1 MPAFMQVKERIPAAA
16 AAQRCEPQGFMH
28 RMRFTYE
35 EKRWLR
41 ITIFVVIAAV
51 CAAFF
56 YAFNLQTALIADDYN
71 YRFIFGAADQR
82 VEHIFDIIESMRAH
96 YHTMNGR
103 LILHSL
109 TQLFLLWGKPV
120 FNVVNTVGYLLFT
133 GLIYWH
139 CKGTGRHSPALYFGV
154 HLMVWF
160 FIPVYGQTML
170 WVDGSA
176 NYMWGSILRLAALLP
191 LRLHVQAAR
200 PAAGSWWWL
209 LLSIPAGVIAGWTN
223 ENSGAAFLVIVG
235 LFLLYNRANKGRIP
249 RWAVGM
255 LAGAAVGFAVMSAAP
270 GNHVRLEN
278 NLGVPVTAFQRL
290 WNGITVCNRKL
301 FYYLLPVFALYAVCL
316 ALLHFF
322 GPEGKREKRRRMLLS
337 GIYLIGALAGVYAM
351 LFVPYFPARATFGSV
366 ACAIVATGTLYAGIR
381 LDQTAPRVIQT
392 LVFVSCMVGAAV
404 MYGETYLDNAQA
416 YRQIQE
422 REAYIEQEKAA
433 GRFDVALRDVRVKKN
448 MYSPY
453 YGLADVEPNPQHW
466 ANTSKARYYGLHSI
480 TLKKP

>member
-16 AAQRCEPQGFMH
+16 AAQRCEPQGFMY

-35 EKRWLR
+35 ARRWLR

-71 YRFIFGAADQR
+71 YRFIFGTANQR

-255 LAGAAVGFAVMSAAP
+255 LAGAAVGFAVMIAAP

-322 GPEGKREKRRRMLLS
+322 GPEGKREKRQRMLLS
-337 GIYLIGALAGVYAM
+337 GIYLLGALAGVYAM

-392 LVFVSCMVGAAV
+392 ACFCELHG
-404 MYGETYLDNAQA
+404 
-416 YRQIQE
+416 
-422 REAYIEQEKAA
+422 
-433 GRFDVALRDVRVKKN
+433 GRGRDVWRNVF
-448 MYSPY
+448 
-453 YGLADVEPNPQHW
+453 G
-466 ANTSKARYYGLHSI
+466 
-480 TLKKP
+480 

>member
-35 EKRWLR
+35 ARRWLR

-71 YRFIFGAADQR
+71 YRFIFGTANQR

-255 LAGAAVGFAVMSAAP
+255 LAGAAVGFAVMIAAP

-322 GPEGKREKRRRMLLS
+322 GPEGKREKRQRMLLS
-337 GIYLIGALAGVYAM
+337 GIYLLGALAGVYAM

-433 GRFDVALRDVRVKKN
+433 GRFDVALRDVRCWKRSDVLSVLFSHLI
-448 MYSPY
+448 YS
-453 YGLADVEPNPQHW
+453 GDL
-466 ANTSKARYYGLHSI
+466 
-480 TLKKP
+480 

>member
-1 MPAFMQVKERIPAAA
+1 MQVKERIPAAA
-16 AAQRCEPQGFMH
+16 AAQRCEPQGFMY

-35 EKRWLR
+35 ARRWLR

-71 YRFIFGAADQR
+71 YRFIFGTANQR

-255 LAGAAVGFAVMSAAP
+255 LAGAAVGFAVMIAAP

-322 GPEGKREKRRRMLLS
+322 GPEGRGLCYAVCAVFSSPGDIWIGCMRNCRYRDAVRRNS
-337 GIYLIGALAGVYAM
+337 
-351 LFVPYFPARATFGSV
+351 PGSN
-366 ACAIVATGTLYAGIR
+366 
-381 LDQTAPRVIQT
+381 
-392 LVFVSCMVGAAV
+392 S
-404 MYGETYLDNAQA
+404 
-416 YRQIQE
+416 
-422 REAYIEQEKAA
+422 AA
-433 GRFDVALRDVRVKKN
+433 GDPNACFCELHGGRGRDVWRNVF
-448 MYSPY
+448 
-453 YGLADVEPNPQHW
+453 G
-466 ANTSKARYYGLHSI
+466 
-480 TLKKP
+480 

>member
-35 EKRWLR
+35 ARRWLR

-71 YRFIFGAADQR
+71 YRFIFGTANQR

-255 LAGAAVGFAVMSAAP
+255 LAGAAVGFAVMIAAP

-322 GPEGKREKRRRMLLS
+322 GPEGKREKRQRMLLS
-337 GIYLIGALAGVYAM
+337 GIYLLGALAGVYAM

-404 MYGETYLDNAQA
+404 MYGETYL
-416 YRQIQE
+416 
-422 REAYIEQEKAA
+422 QEKAA

-480 TLKKP
+480 TLKNP

>member
-16 AAQRCEPQGFMH
+16 AAQRCEPQGFMY

-35 EKRWLR
+35 ARRWLR

-71 YRFIFGAADQR
+71 YRFIFGTANQR

-249 RWAVGM
+249 GGR
-255 LAGAAVGFAVMSAAP
+255 LACWRAP
-270 GNHVRLEN
+270 
-278 NLGVPVTAFQRL
+278 P
-290 WNGITVCNRKL
+290 W
-301 FYYLLPVFALYAVCL
+301 
-316 ALLHFF
+316 ALL
-322 GPEGKREKRRRMLLS
+322 
-337 GIYLIGALAGVYAM
+337 
-351 LFVPYFPARATFGSV
+351 
-366 ACAIVATGTLYAGIR
+366 
-381 LDQTAPRVIQT
+381 
-392 LVFVSCMVGAAV
+392 
-404 MYGETYLDNAQA
+404 
-416 YRQIQE
+416 
-422 REAYIEQEKAA
+422 
-433 GRFDVALRDVRVKKN
+433 
-448 MYSPY
+448 
-453 YGLADVEPNPQHW
+453 
-466 ANTSKARYYGLHSI
+466 
-480 TLKKP
+480 

>member
-1 MPAFMQVKERIPAAA
+1 MQVKERIPAAA
-16 AAQRCEPQGFMH
+16 AAQRCEPQGFMY

-35 EKRWLR
+35 ARRWLR

-71 YRFIFGAADQR
+71 YRFIFGTANQR

-255 LAGAAVGFAVMSAAP
+255 LAGAAVGFAVMIAAP

-322 GPEGKREKRRRMLLS
+322 GPEGKREKRQRMLLS
-337 GIYLIGALAGVYAM
+337 GIYLLGALAGVYAM

-448 MYSPY
+448 MYSPLWPGRCGAKSAALGQHLKGAVLWPAFHY
-453 YGLADVEPNPQHW
+453 VE
-466 ANTSKARYYGLHSI
+466 KAI
-480 TLKKP
+480 KN

>member
-35 EKRWLR
+35 ARRWLR

-71 YRFIFGAADQR
+71 YRFIFGTANQR

-249 RWAVGM
+249 PVGGWHAGGRRRGLCCDDCRAGPTM
-255 LAGAAVGFAVMSAAP
+255 CASKITLACLF
-270 GNHVRLEN
+270 
-278 NLGVPVTAFQRL
+278 TAFQRL

-301 FYYLLPVFALYAVCL
+301 FYYLLPVLPFMLCALPCCISLARRASGKSARGCCSAGSICL
-316 ALLHFF
+316 ARWQGFMLCCLCRIFQPGRHLDRLHAQLSLQ
-322 GPEGKREKRRRMLLS
+322 GRCTPEFAWIKQRR
-337 GIYLIGALAGVYAM
+337 G
-351 LFVPYFPARATFGSV
+351 
-366 ACAIVATGTLYAGIR
+366 
-381 LDQTAPRVIQT
+381 
-392 LVFVSCMVGAAV
+392 
-404 MYGETYLDNAQA
+404 
-416 YRQIQE
+416 
-422 REAYIEQEKAA
+422 
-433 GRFDVALRDVRVKKN
+433 
-448 MYSPY
+448 
-453 YGLADVEPNPQHW
+453 
-466 ANTSKARYYGLHSI
+466 
-480 TLKKP
+480 

>member
-1 MPAFMQVKERIPAAA
+1 MQVKERIPAAA

-35 EKRWLR
+35 ARRWLR

-71 YRFIFGAADQR
+71 YRFIFGTANQR

-255 LAGAAVGFAVMSAAP
+255 LAGFAVMIAAP

-322 GPEGKREKRRRMLLS
+322 GPEGKREKRQRMLLS
-337 GIYLIGALAGVYAM
+337 GIYLLGALAGGYAM

-480 TLKKP
+480 TLKNP

>member
-35 EKRWLR
+35 ARRWLR

-71 YRFIFGAADQR
+71 YRFIFGTANQR

-160 FIPVYGQTML
+160 FIPVYKT
-170 WVDGSA
+170 
-176 NYMWGSILRLAALLP
+176 
-191 LRLHVQAAR
+191 
-200 PAAGSWWWL
+200 
-209 LLSIPAGVIAGWTN
+209 
-223 ENSGAAFLVIVG
+223 
-235 LFLLYNRANKGRIP
+235 
-249 RWAVGM
+249 
-255 LAGAAVGFAVMSAAP
+255 
-270 GNHVRLEN
+270 
-278 NLGVPVTAFQRL
+278 
-290 WNGITVCNRKL
+290 
-301 FYYLLPVFALYAVCL
+301 
-316 ALLHFF
+316 
-322 GPEGKREKRRRMLLS
+322 
-337 GIYLIGALAGVYAM
+337 
-351 LFVPYFPARATFGSV
+351 
-366 ACAIVATGTLYAGIR
+366 
-381 LDQTAPRVIQT
+381 
-392 LVFVSCMVGAAV
+392 
-404 MYGETYLDNAQA
+404 
-416 YRQIQE
+416 
-422 REAYIEQEKAA
+422 
-433 GRFDVALRDVRVKKN
+433 
-448 MYSPY
+448 
-453 YGLADVEPNPQHW
+453 
-466 ANTSKARYYGLHSI
+466 
-480 TLKKP
+480 

>member
-35 EKRWLR
+35 ARRWLR

-71 YRFIFGAADQR
+71 YRFIFGTANQR

-255 LAGAAVGFAVMSAAP
+255 LAGAAVGFAVMIA
-270 GNHVRLEN
+270 
-278 NLGVPVTAFQRL
+278 
-290 WNGITVCNRKL
+290 
-301 FYYLLPVFALYAVCL
+301 
-316 ALLHFF
+316 
-322 GPEGKREKRRRMLLS
+322 
-337 GIYLIGALAGVYAM
+337 
-351 LFVPYFPARATFGSV
+351 ARATM
-366 ACAIVATGTLYAGIR
+366 CA
-381 LDQTAPRVIQT
+381 
-392 LVFVSCMVGAAV
+392 
-404 MYGETYLDNAQA
+404 
-416 YRQIQE
+416 
-422 REAYIEQEKAA
+422 
-433 GRFDVALRDVRVKKN
+433 
-448 MYSPY
+448 
-453 YGLADVEPNPQHW
+453 
-466 ANTSKARYYGLHSI
+466 SKI
-480 TLKKP
+480 TLACLSRRSRGFGMALPFATASFFITCSPCLPFMLCALPCCISLARRASGKSARGCCSAGSICLARWQGFMLCCLCRIFQPGRHLDRLHAQLSLQGRCTPEFAWIKQRRG

>member
-1 MPAFMQVKERIPAAA
+1 MQVKERIPAAA

-35 EKRWLR
+35 ARRWLR

-71 YRFIFGAADQR
+71 YRFIFGTANQR

-255 LAGAAVGFAVMSAAP
+255 LAGAAVGFAVMIAAP

-322 GPEGKREKRRRMLLS
+322 GPEGKREKRQRMLLS
-337 GIYLIGALAGVYAM
+337 GIYLLGALAGVYAM

-433 GRFDVALRDVRVKKN
+433 GRFDVALRDVRVKKEYVFPHT
-448 MYSPY
+448 MAWLMWSQIRSIGPT
-453 YGLADVEPNPQHW
+453 PQRRGIM
-466 ANTSKARYYGLHSI
+466 ACIPLR
-480 TLKKP
+480 